1 MKGNKGGIIDR
12 LLTYIRTENGMLS
25 VDAESIVATQIKDFL
40 DEIPGGFFIYDAA
53 EGEKILYANKALL
66 HIFKCETFQEFL
78 ELTNGS
84 FRGIV
89 HPDDLDEVEKS
100 IQEQIAQSQD
110 DLDFVEYR
118 IICKDKSIRL
128 VEDYGHFAHTEA
140 GDIFYV
146 FISDATEKINQR
158 LQERLQRLEII
169 EGLSVNYDSILYFD
183 LDSDTVLPYRL
194 SSRMKEH
201 FSAKWEVR
209 KYNELI
215 KDYIAAWVH
224 PDDRASVTESLA
236 TDYMCKVLKD
246 TPTYYFNYRCI
257 QNGETVHLQLRI
269 VNVSKQDRA
278 SKFVLGFRRIDDEI
292 LREIKQKQI
301 LEDALKASRLAA
313 VAKNAFLA
321 NMSHDMRT
329 PLNAIFGFA
338 ELARKSLSNKQDI
351 GYYLDRIDDAGKQIL
366 DLTAQVLAISDA
378 KTQDFVVQK
387 AACDLKE
394 LMNEVF
400 EATRSEAVKKNLD
413 VTLNLDAL
421 QHSAVIADC
430 DKIKEI
436 LHVLTGNALKYNKKN
451 GKIELSVTEK
461 QQDRSIYTYS
471 FVVKDTGIGIG
482 SDALERIFE
491 PFEREKDTTESGI
504 SGAGLGLTL
513 ARHNAGLLGGNIRVE
528 SAKGAGSTFTF
539 AVDLKLADEVET
551 ADGEVQADSLSALNI
566 LLVEDNEINMEI
578 AVEILGDAGF
588 HIDTAENGQIAVEKI
603 KNSPENKY
611 DIVLM
616 DIQMPVMDGRQAT
629 ASIRA
634 LGGKRAEIPVI
645 ALSANALERDKQLS
659 LACGM
664 NAHLTKPIDVE
675 LIKKTI
681 AEILTRRKG

>member
-12 LLTYIRTENGMLS
+12 LLTYIRTENAMLS

-40 DEIPGGFFIYDAA
+40 DEIPGGFFIYEAA
-53 EGEKILYANKALL
+53 EEEKILYANRALL
-66 HIFKCETFQEFL
+66 HIFKCETFKEFL
-78 ELTNGS
+78 ELTGGS
-84 FRGIV
+84 FRGVV
-89 HPDDLDEVEKS
+89 HPDDLKEVEKS
-100 IQEQIAQSQD
+100 IQEQITQSQD

-118 IICKDKSIRL
+118 IICKDKSVRL

-146 FISDATEKINQR
+146 FISDATEKINKR

-183 LDSDTVLPYRL
+183 LESDTVLPYRL
-194 SSRMKEH
+194 SSRMKEQ
-201 FSAKWEVR
+201 FNVKWEVR
-209 KYNELI
+209 RYNELI
-215 KDYIAAWVH
+215 KEYIAAWVH
-224 PDDRASVTESLA
+224 PDDQSSVTESLA
-236 TDYMCKVLKD
+236 TDYMCQVLKD

-257 QNGETVHLQLRI
+257 QNGETIHLQLRI
-269 VNVSKQDRA
+269 VNVSKQEIA
-278 SKFVLGFRRIDDEI
+278 NKFVLGFRRIDDEI

-378 KTQDFVVQK
+378 KSQDFIVQK

-394 LMNEVF
+394 LMTEIF
-400 EATRSEAVKKNLD
+400 EETKSEAVKKSLN
-413 VTLNLDAL
+413 VTLNLNAL
-421 QHSAVIADC
+421 QHNAVIADY
-430 DKIKEI
+430 DKIKE
-436 LHVLTGNALKYNKKN
+436 VLQALTNNALKYNKKN
-451 GKIELSVTEK
+451 GAIELSVTEK
-461 QQDRSIYTYS
+461 QQDRSVYTYS
-471 FVVKDTGIGIG
+471 FIVKDTGIGINA
-482 SDALERIFE
+482 DALERIFE
-491 PFEREKDTTESGI
+491 PFEREKDTTECGI

-513 ARHNAGLLGGNIRVE
+513 ARHNAGLLGGNIFVN
-528 SAKGAGSTFTF
+528 STKGVGSTFTF
-539 AVDLKLADEVET
+539 DVDLKLI
-551 ADGEVQADSLSALNI
+551 DGEEAAGSEIQPDTLPALNI

-578 AVEILGDAGF
+578 AVDILEDAGF
-588 HIDTAENGQIAVEKI
+588 NVDTAENGQIAVEKI
-603 KNSPENKY
+603 KNAPENRY

-616 DIQMPVMDGRQAT
+616 DIQMPVMDGRKAT
-629 ASIRA
+629 TAIRA
-634 LGGKRAEIPVI
+634 LGGNRAEIPVI
-645 ALSANALERDKQLS
+645 ALSANAFERDKQLS

-681 AEILTRRKG
+681 AEILNRRKK